1 MKPPFTLRLTV
12 LFLLLSW
19 QQAPVFSQ
27 TITRGAYLQSGGQ
40 TSIKIHWRTNVASN
54 SRVRIGS
61 SYLASGLYATVVDD
75 ASSVTEH
82 IVTVSGLTADTKYF
96 YSIGTSTTVIQV
108 SASNFFTTLPSA
120 TPNRKIRIA
129 AFGDCGKNTTNNSAG
144 VNGVTYQSES
154 LTRYQTY
161 LASNSIDAPDAWL
174 LLGDNAYNAGT
185 DAEYTSNFFGTYG
198 ANILLNHKL
207 YPTPGNHDY
216 ANDPTRQDD
225 HAVPYYSIF
234 DLPGAGE
241 LGGVASGKEEYYSF
255 DIGNIHFLALDA
267 YGEEANKRIY
277 TAGSAQAAWVQ
288 SDLAANTKK
297 WVVAYW
303 HHPPYTMGSHNSDSE
318 GELISMRSN
327 FISILENAGVDL
339 IINGHS
345 HDYERSYLIKGHY
358 GLEATFSAGTHA
370 VSTSSAKYTSN
381 ATCPYVYNSSPANH
395 GTVYVVAGSTGA
407 SGNTQ
412 AGYPHNA
419 FPYSVNDG
427 GFFYFEVDDNRL
439 DAKFIRRDGTTFD
452 NFTIMKDVNT
462 TTNYTIPNGGS
473 QQLTASWPQTGNY
486 TWTATSGTT
495 RSVSVSPSSNTTTN
509 YTVTDAFGCVTDQ
522 FAVTTSNTLPVSLL
536 SYSAALVDRKVIM
549 KWSTSS
555 EINADYYTVERSS
568 NAIDYTAIGNVQ
580 ATGTASTVQSYSF
593 TDELPL
599 PGTSF
604 YRLSQT
610 DADNHKQYIG
620 VKKIDNSHTATFDVK
635 TISTYNNTLT
645 LQISTAAAGFYEVQV
660 YDLSGRKWK
669 TESANFGPGMSR
681 KEIRLNKGVY
691 IWKVQNEKGESLS
704 QKVSIQ

>member
-1 MKPPFTLRLTV
+1 MKTFFTLRTI
-12 LFLLLSW
+12 LFIFLLSW
-19 QQAPVFSQ
+19 QQAPVFAQ

-40 TSIKIHWRTNVASN
+40 TSIKIHWRTDVASN

-82 IVTVSGLTADTKYF
+82 IISISGLTADTKYY
-96 YSIGTSTTVIQV
+96 YSIGTSTGVIQV
-108 SASNFFTTLPSA
+108 SANNFFTTLPSA

-129 AFGDCGKNTTNNSAG
+129 AFGDCGKNTSNNSAG

-154 LTRYQTY
+154 LTRYQAY
-161 LASNSIDAPDAWL
+161 LSSNSIDAPDAWL

-216 ANDPTRQDD
+216 ANNATRQDD
-225 HAVPYYSIF
+225 HAIPYYSIF
-234 DLPGAGE
+234 DLPTAGE

-255 DIGNIHFLALDA
+255 NIGNIHFLALDA
-267 YGEEANKRIY
+267 YGEESNKRIY

-288 SDLAANTKK
+288 NDLAANTKK
-297 WVVAYW
+297 WVVAFW
-303 HHPPYTMGSHNSDSE
+303 HHPPYTMGSHNSDTDP
-318 GELISMRSN
+318 ELIGMRSN

-358 GLEATFSAGTHA
+358 GLEATFSAASHA
-370 VSTSSAKYTSN
+370 MSTSSAKYTSN

-452 NFTIMKDVNT
+452 NFTIMKNVNT
-462 TTNYTIPNGGS
+462 ITNYTISNGGS

-486 TWTATSGTT
+486 TWTATTGTT
-495 RSVSVSPSSNTTTN
+495 RSVTVSPPSNTTTN

-536 SYSAALVDRKVIM
+536 SYSAELADRKVIVR
-549 KWSTSS
+549 WSTSS
-555 EINADYYTVERSS
+555 EINADHYTIERSS
-568 NAIDYTAIGNVQ
+568 NGIDYTAIGNV
-580 ATGTASTVQSYSF
+580 AASGTISSAQSYSF
-593 TDELPL
+593 TDEFPL

-620 VKKIDNSHTATFDVK
+620 IKKIDNSVTRVFDVK
-635 TISTYNNTLT
+635 TLSTYNKTLT
-645 LQISTAAAGFYEVQV
+645 LQISTPVAGVYELQV

-669 TESANFGPGMSR
+669 TASVSVSPGITR
-681 KEIRLNKGVY
+681 KEISLEKGVY

-704 QKVSIQ
+704 QKVSIW